1 MRFFRT
7 LCVFWEA
14 LKNRRA
20 GIERASTSNPSLQ
33 FQQPSNSSFLPTFV
47 FFGNCA
53 RTLSVFFFG
62 NCADVLSFSMCF
74 YARTTLSV
82 FFFRKLCGFS
92 FFFDVFLCAFFV
104 HYASFGK
111 IMELSLLF
119 FGATL
124 RVLYLLFILCPRL
137 QHYFFLVFFFLVCL

>member
-1 MRFFRT
+1 MWSESKHLRESGQFKDVEPSSVKALFSSSCFKLRADIVGFFFRK
-7 LCVFWEA
+7 LCGV
-14 LKNRRA
+14 
-20 GIERASTSNPSLQ
+20 
-33 FQQPSNSSFLPTFV
+33 
-47 FFGNCA
+47 
-53 RTLSVFFFG
+53 
-62 NCADVLSFSMCF
+62 SFSMCF

-111 IMELSLLF
+111 IMERSLLF